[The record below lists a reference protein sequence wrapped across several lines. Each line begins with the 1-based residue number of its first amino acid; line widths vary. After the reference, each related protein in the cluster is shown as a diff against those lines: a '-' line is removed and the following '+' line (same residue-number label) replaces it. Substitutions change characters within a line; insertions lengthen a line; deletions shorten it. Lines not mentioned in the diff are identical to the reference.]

1 MKEFLV
7 NLKKSWKYVKDEKA
21 KFIPFIILN
30 ILIIVIT
37 VVIPIL
43 SAKSIV
49 ALTNSKL
56 EELLYMVI
64 AITLIELTRNIINYL
79 RDKITSLIFR
89 DSFTRIQVAIGK
101 EMLRINNKCLDEQG
115 SGVFIQRISGDTY
128 TIANIFTEIFTDIT
142 EFMRS
147 VGIFTA
153 IFIINKWMF
162 FYIIG
167 MQIILIYVEH
177 MRVKKRT
184 ENDKKLREEREKSS
198 SFTTELIRGARDVRM
213 LNAEKNFLN
222 AFKQKIVSL
231 NNSSYVMGQDS
242 RRFFLIRGTIL
253 DVSDLIKYI
262 LMIIFIKAGSL
273 SIANA
278 LVIQNYSNSIGYFVF
293 MIGSIYERIKE
304 YNLSCERIFEI
315 IDDNTCFEKEKFG
328 TNHLDKVNGNFEFKD
343 VTFKYDKKNVLKNLN
358 FKVNANET
366 VAFVGKSG
374 SGKTTIFNLLCKM
387 YDTYNGLITIDG
399 VDIKTLDKDSIRG
412 NITII
417 SQDPYIFNLSI
428 KDNLKLVKEDL
439 TEKEMINACKM
450 ACLDDYI
457 KTLPEG
463 YDTVVGEG
471 GVTLSGGQKQRLAI
485 ARAFVQKTEIILFDE
500 ATSALDNETQNKISE
515 AINNLQK
522 DYTILIIAHRL
533 STIKNAD
540 RILFI
545 DDGKVIAEGNHQ
557 KLMKTCKEYKELYE
571 KEINK

>member
-1 MKEFLV
+1 MKDFLN
-7 NLKKSWKYVKDEKA
+7 NLKKSWQYVKEEKA
-21 KFIPFIILN
+21 RFIPFIILN

-43 SAKSIV
+43 SARSIV

-56 EELLYMVI
+56 EELLFMVI
-64 AITLIELTRNIINYL
+64 IITIIELSRNVINFF

-101 EMLRINNKCLDEQG
+101 EMLKINNKSLDEQG
-115 SGVFIQRISGDTY
+115 SGVFVQRISGDTY

-142 EFMRS
+142 EIMRS
-147 VGIFTA
+147 IGIFTA

-167 MQIILIYVEH
+167 MQVILIYVENL
-177 MRVKKRT
+177 RVKKRNA
-184 ENDKKLREEREKSS
+184 NDKKLRKEREKTS
-198 SFTTELIRGARDVRM
+198 SFTTEIIRGARDVRM
-213 LNAEKNFLN
+213 LNAEKNFLKE
-222 AFKQKIVSL
+222 FRQKIVSL
-231 NNSSYVMGQDS
+231 NNSNYKMGQDS
-242 RRFFLIRGTIL
+242 RKFFLIRGSIL
-253 DVSDLIKYI
+253 DISDLIKYV

-273 SIANA
+273 SVANA

-304 YNLSCERIFEI
+304 FNLSCERIFEI
-315 IDDNTCFEKEKFG
+315 IDDNTCFEKEEFG
-328 TNHLDKVNGNFEFKD
+328 KTHIDKINGNFEFKN
-343 VTFKYDKKNVLKNLN
+343 VSFKYDKKNVLKNLN

-387 YDTYNGLITIDG
+387 YDDYKGTITIDG
-399 VDIKTLDKDSIRG
+399 VDIRELDKDSIRG

-417 SQDPYIFNLSI
+417 SQNPYIFNLSI
-428 KDNLKLVKEDL
+428 KDNLKLVKSDL
-439 TEKEMINACKM
+439 TNEEMIKACKM
-450 ACLDDYI
+450 AALDDFI
-457 KTLPEG
+457 NSLPDG
-463 YDTVVGEG
+463 YNTVVGEG

-545 DDGKVIAEGNHQ
+545 DDGKIIAEGNH
-557 KLMKTCKEYKELYE
+557 KYLMKNCKQYKELYE